1 MTPFTNMATLKS
13 CENTLYTL
21 HDFTAVW
28 KTRTHCYLRVFF
40 CVGGGGGIGNYSG
53 LRPAG
58 CHEYESGTAMPQSY
72 IQTTVLLLPEKKT
85 TRKTYLISFLT
96 PFRSD
101 ILRIQVLKRSWATP
115 ESEVLSSSWIC
126 SEPSRVCGIML
137 QLYRISYM
145 QHYHQLNL
153 SVCLSVSFQLK
164 KTWLRMRDSDPVT

>member
-1 MTPFTNMATLKS
+1 MWKHSIYFTWFYCSVKDS
-13 CENTLYTL
+13 YTL
-21 HDFTAVW
+21 LFT
-28 KTRTHCYLRVFF
+28 CLFL
-40 CVGGGGGIGNYSG
+40 CVGGEGGNWKLQWIKARRVSWVRVWYGDAPKLHTDYS
-53 LRPAG
+53 
-58 CHEYESGTAMPQSY
+58 SSVTW
-72 IQTTVLLLPEKKT
+72 KKT